1 MISIAP
7 LSTTDRDAIEAL
19 LDAAFEPGR
28 HGRTAYKLRA
38 GTAEIA
44 DLSFAAVRDGA
55 LLGTIQ
61 CWPVALTDA
70 GGVTHPLVLVGP
82 VAVRPGH
89 QRDGI
94 GRMLMTAML
103 NAAHAHHHDALTL
116 IGDPEYY
123 GRFFG
128 FTADFTGGWALPG
141 PFERHRLLTRLTHG
155 RTVPTEGVLG
165 PRIADA
171 G

>member
-1 MISIAP
+1 MISLAP
-7 LSTTDRDAIEAL
+7 LSSADRPAIEAL
-19 LDAAFEPGR
+19 LDEAFGADR
-28 HGRTAYKLRA
+28 HGRTAYRLRA
-38 GTAEIA
+38 GTVEIPE
-44 DLSFAAVRDGA
+44 LSFAAFRGDA

-61 CWPVALTDA
+61 CWPVALTD
-70 GGVTHPLVLVGP
+70 GDGVEHPLVLVGP
-82 VAVRPGH
+82 VAVRPGD

-128 FTADFTGGWALPG
+128 FTADHTGGWELPG
-141 PFERHRLLTRLTHG
+141 PFERRRLLTRLTHG
-155 RTVPTEGVLG
+155 RTVPSDGVLG
-165 PRIADA
+165 PRVVEEA
-171 G
+171 